1 MMIMWT
7 NVGEIPPIGFHFL
20 PNSHNQSV
28 TRVCFNFKIFLHKF
42 EEFTQDRGRTA
53 LFTVMPGPLPNWQVH
68 LPKSPNSPVLS
79 LVHTEPST
87 RKVFPS
93 SSKRHPVFR
102 VQIKSHLLHW
112 SHPWFFPPRRWPL
125 HLLNLPLSLNLL
137 QAASLSDLA
146 PSLPVLKAAPS
157 QACVRPSL
165 TPLKSLP
172 RAWHTVVLSET
183 SAETHWWY
191 PKLIIFIFYHFSYS
205 PVQLSDSSGWD
216 GFSLPLTLN
225 LW

>member
-42 EEFTQDRGRTA
+42 EELTQDRRQDY
-53 LFTVMPGPLPNWQVH
+53 PLHCDARSASESATPS
-68 LPKSPNSPVLS
+68 PKSPNSSVLS

-93 SSKRHPVFR
+93 SSKWHPVFR
-102 VQIKSHLLHW
+102 VQIKSHLLRW

-125 HLLNLPLSLNLL
+125 HLLNLPLTLNLL
-137 QAASLSDLA
+137 QAVSLSDLA
-146 PSLPVLKAAPS
+146 PSLPVLKAASS
-157 QACVRPSL
+157 QGCVCPSL
-165 TPLKSLP
+165 TGLQSLP

-183 SAETHWWY
+183 SAETHGWY
-191 PKLIIFIFYHFSYS
+191 PTLIIFIFHRFSYS
-205 PVQLSDSSGWD
+205 PVQLSDSSGSD